1 MRYQNVKSLALRIVV
16 SILPVVVIGVALMT
30 YFFLWRSQN
39 CLSNVLKDENSNLN
53 TTLQAAL
60 YNAMLTNDSE
70 GVTRALDKTGKIE
83 SIKLVYLTDETGK
96 VTKTSGRN
104 TSEAA
109 LDAALLNQVKGSSQG
124 VFELAQTK
132 DGAPYVRGLRAIP
145 ADQKCMQC
153 HSQKE
158 GEAVGYLGVE
168 TWAQKSFHELNTARD
183 YSIVITLVLVSLV
196 GGAIY
201 FQARSITRPLGK
213 MTSFANGIS
222 LGDFSQPID
231 HRSADELGVL
241 ADSFRQ
247 LKRYVEDVTK
257 VAEAL
262 GEGDLAVQI
271 TAKSERDV
279 LSRSVQR
286 AVETLGNLVVEAQK
300 LARSAAEGNLAQ
312 RGDAVQFKGGY
323 REIIQGVNE
332 TLDAVIGPVNE
343 AAAVLEKVAQR
354 DLTARVTGNYRG
366 DFAKIKEA
374 LNLAVK
380 NLDES
385 MSQVSMVTEQVTS
398 AAGQISSGSYSLS
411 QGATTQ
417 ASSLEEVSSALQEM
431 AAMTKQNATNANAA
445 RGLSGGARTSA
456 ERGVDSMKRLAEAI
470 DRIKMSSDKTAKI
483 VKTIDEIAFQTN
495 LLALNAA
502 VEAARAGDAGKG
514 FAVVAEEVRSL
525 AMRSA
530 AAAKNTADLIEESVK
545 NAEGGVAIN
554 HEVMQNLVGINEQV
568 NKVSEVMA
576 EIAAASE
583 QQSHGVDQVNT
594 AVEQVNQVTQQT
606 ASNAEES
613 ASAAEELAS
622 QAEEMKGVVSSFS
635 LTRVKGLMSRPAVK
649 FPKETAVVARKKV
662 NSPATHLPK
671 PEKSE
676 RDHAM
681 LSAF

>member
-1 MRYQNVKSLALRIVV
+1 MKSLALRIVV

-30 YFFLWRSQN
+30 YLFIWRSQTCVVN
-39 CLSNVLKDENSNLN
+39 NLKDENSNLN
-53 TTLQAAL
+53 VTLQAAL
-60 YNAMLTNDSE
+60 YNAMLTNDTE

-83 SIKLVYLTDETGK
+83 SIKLIYLTDETGK
-96 VTKTSGRN
+96 VTKTSGRS

-109 LDAALLNQVKGSSQG
+109 LDGAFLNQVKGSSQG

-132 DGAPYVRGLRAIP
+132 EGSPYVRGLRAIP

-168 TWAQKSFHELNTARD
+168 TWARKDFEELRTARN
-183 YSIVITLVLVSLV
+183 YCIVITLVLVSLV

-201 FQARSITRPLGK
+201 FQAQSITRPLAK
-213 MTSFANGIS
+213 MTSFANSIS

-231 HRSADELGVL
+231 HRSADEVGVL

-262 GEGDLAVQI
+262 GEGDLTVQI
-271 TAKSERDV
+271 SAKSERDV

-286 AVETLGNLVVEAQK
+286 AVETLRNLVMEAQK
-300 LARSAAEGNLAQ
+300 LARSAVEGNLAE
-312 RGDAVQFKGGY
+312 RGNAVQFKGGY
-323 REIIQGVNE
+323 REIIQGVND

-343 AAAVLEKVAQR
+343 AASVLEKVAQR
-354 DLTARVTGNYRG
+354 DLTARVTGNSRG
-366 DFAKIKEA
+366 DFAKIKDA

-380 NLDES
+380 NLDET

-431 AAMTKQNATNANAA
+431 SAMTKQNATNATAA
-445 RGLSGGARTSA
+445 RGLSEGARTSA
-456 ERGVDSMKRLAEAI
+456 ERGVDSMKRLVDAI
-470 DRIKMSSDKTAKI
+470 DKIKSSSDKTAKI

-530 AAAKNTADLIEESVK
+530 EAAKNTADLIEESVK
-545 NAEGGVAIN
+545 NAEGGVTIN
-554 HEVMQNLVGINEQV
+554 HEVMQNLVEINEQV

-594 AVEQVNQVTQQT
+594 AVEQVNLVTQQT

-649 FPKETAVVARKKV
+649 IPKEAAVVARKKV

-671 PEKSE
+671 AEKSA
-676 RDHAM
+676 RDHAL